1 MMLMLSALCFAF
13 MNVCVRMAGDL
24 PVFQKSLFRNLVS
37 LIIALTVM
45 LRNGESLLPDDRR
58 NLPFLLIRATAGS
71 IGILCN
77 FYAVDH
83 LLLANASVLNKM
95 APFCVILFSAVL
107 LKEKLKLPQVLM
119 LTGAFGGALLVVKP
133 VLSNMELVP
142 SLVGFASGVFAGL
155 AYTMVRLLGQ
165 RGERGSYIVFFFSA
179 FSCAVVLPGALL
191 TWVPLTAGQLLALA
205 GTGVCAAGGQFCIT
219 AAYRYAPGRE
229 ISLYDYSQVV
239 FAAILGLLFFGDIPD
254 VLSLLGYFLIFA
266 MAGLNFWYNK
276 HPKTP

>member
-13 MNVCVRMAGDL
+13 MNVCVRMAGEL
-24 PVFQKSLFRNLVS
+24 PVFQKALFRNLVA
-37 LIIALTVM
+37 LIIALAVM

-58 NLPFLLIRATAGS
+58 NLPILLIRAVAGS
-71 IGILCN
+71 VGVLCN
-77 FYAVDH
+77 FYAVDR

-95 APFCVILFSAVL
+95 APFCVILFSALL

-133 VLSNMELVP
+133 VLSNMALVP
-142 SLVGFASGVFAGL
+142 SLVGFASGVAAGL

-191 TWVPLTAGQLLALA
+191 TWIPLAPYQLLALV
-205 GTGVCAAGGQFCIT
+205 GTGACAAGGQFCIT

-239 FAAILGLLFFGDIPD
+239 FSAILGLFFFGDRPD
-254 VLSLLGYFLIFA
+254 ALSLLGYVMIFT
-266 MAGLNFWYNK
+266 MAFLNFRYNK
-276 HPKTP
+276 RTPNT